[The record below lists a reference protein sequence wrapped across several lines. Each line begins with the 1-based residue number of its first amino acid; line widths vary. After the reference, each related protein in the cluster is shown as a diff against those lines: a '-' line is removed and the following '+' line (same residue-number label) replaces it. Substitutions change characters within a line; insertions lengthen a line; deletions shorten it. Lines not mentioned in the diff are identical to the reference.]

1 MIRVIYGLSRSR
13 INNTVLL
20 TNLQDP
26 ILKLDTLGTITSS
39 RYEKCPTG
47 LELFEDIVNAYWQIS
62 GKFLRPFYWKI
73 HPSKN
78 HKYLFS
84 FKKWVV
90 S

>member
-47 LELFEDIVNAYWQIS
+47 LELFENIV
-62 GKFLRPFYWKI
+62 FLRFFL
-73 HPSKN
+73 
-78 HKYLFS
+78 LFPNV
-84 FKKWVV
+84 KHAILKW